1 MLRQMERSTIQ
12 LLAKRGKSQRAIAR
26 ELGYSRTIVAR
37 ALDVPVDRPPAPR
50 RRPSHTDAVRRIRR
64 DLDRERG

>member
-1 MLRQMERSTIQ
+1 MERSTIQ

-37 ALDVPVDRPPAPR
+37 ALTCRWTAHPHHDVVHRTPMPFAG
-50 RRPSHTDAVRRIRR
+50 SDATWTASEV
-64 DLDRERG
+64 ETP